1 MALTLSD
8 IKPLSQDKL
17 TQAVIDEFRKDPL
30 LNLLPFDNCVKPQGG
45 TTLAYVYNRVTTQ
58 PTAAGRAINNEYTA
72 QETKTTAYTVAL
84 KIFGGSFQIDRVLA
98 VDENGQV
105 VDNITFQMEQKI
117 KATRALFSDWFING
131 DSSQDATAFDGL
143 DKAIKG
149 SSTDVTVDA
158 GVDLSTAAKVKA
170 NWAGLTDALRR
181 FEAKLA
187 ERPTAYFVSREM
199 YGVFQSVADFANG
212 FTSTKDEFGNEV
224 LKYGNAQIIEMGDKP
239 GTSNPI
245 IPTDAN
251 GKTAIYAAYF
261 GMDGVH
267 GVSPT
272 GSGVVNTFMPDMSA
286 PGAVKTGEV
295 EMVAA
300 VAVKA
305 TRAAG
310 VLRGIK
316 IANPSASS

>member
-1 MALTLSD
+1 MALTLAQ

-30 LNLLPFDNCVKPQGG
+30 LGLLPFDNTVKPQGG

-58 PTAAGRAINNEYTA
+58 PTAAGRAINAEYSA
-72 QETKTTAYTVAL
+72 QETLTTAYTVAL
-84 KIFGGSFQIDRVLA
+84 KVFGGSFQIDRVLA

-117 KATRALFSDWFING
+117 KATKALFSDWFING
-131 DSSQDATAFDGL
+131 DVAQDATSFDGL
-143 DKAIKG
+143 DKAVKDT
-149 SSTDVTVDA
+149 STDVSIN
-158 GVDLSTAAKVKA
+158 VDLSTAANVKS
-170 NWAGLTDALRR
+170 NWSVLTDGLRR

-187 ERPTAYFVSREM
+187 QRPTAYFVSRDM

-212 FTSTKDEFGNEV
+212 FTAEKDEFGREV
-224 LKYGNAQIIEMGDKP
+224 LKYGGAQIIELGDKP
-239 GTSNPI
+239 GTATPI
-245 IPTDAN
+245 IPTDAQ
-251 GKTAIYAAYF
+251 GKTAIYAAYL

-267 GVSPT
+267 GVSPS
-272 GSGVVNTFMPDMSA
+272 GAGVVNTYMPDLTA

-316 IANPSASS
+316 ITDAKKSS